1 MIEKVVD
8 NNVSPC
14 ETKTPIKIVVK
25 RKNDEKFMRIV
36 DKYMTE
42 WKEL

>member
-14 ETKTPIKIVVK
+14 ETKTPIKIIVK
-25 RKNDEKFMRIV
+25 RKNDKEFMRIV
-36 DKYMTE
+36 DKYTTE